1 MGKTNF
7 DEVQANRFYGP
18 VTGDV
23 TGNVTGGILGGISIS
38 KADNYSLSTA
48 EKNSL
53 YIGVTMTAGSKVLT
67 LGLAAGQVA
76 FVRNEGATNAFT
88 VKNVAGDTGTSLAA
102 KKTLLIKA
110 STTANASIVAALD

>member
-18 VTGDV
+18 V

-102 KKTLLIKA
+102 KKTLLVKA
-110 STTANASIVAALD
+110 SATANASIVAALD